1 MINLP
6 GRRGSL
12 HRLISAIL
20 LGFGLLMTTGL
31 ATQGFMS
38 QELIDH
44 PIWKELLETATA
56 NALASTPQ
64 PEPQKAGRIQ
74 LWKLPGDAGID
85 IANAATGMPPFL
97 ASLAPG
103 FYSEGDL
110 DRRASGFSDPDYAV
124 LVTSLGKERLIAAID
139 ISDLEREQNLIA
151 IIGATFLVMN
161 LILIIAV
168 IAWLYVRLHRPVQA
182 LALGMKQLDPERLSQ
197 RLPVHYEQEELKDI
211 ACGINANLERV
222 EQFMARE
229 RALLDQASHEF
240 RTPIAVI
247 SGALD
252 VLARQTLP
260 ACAAPPIQRMRATV
274 DNLTEIMVALLY
286 LSREPVAS
294 SPDDP
299 VELDRLLPGLVKD
312 HQHLLD
318 GKPVQFSMHIHQT
331 LSLRVPEAMLR
342 IAIGNL
348 LRNAAENTYDGTI
361 AVQLKEGVLSVT
373 DSGEGFDT
381 AQAAR
386 HYLSLLRNSTR
397 AGTGK
402 GLGLF
407 LVRRICERFQWRL
420 TLESMPTL
428 GTRAGLDFRVQAV
441 QYR

>member
-1 MINLP
+1 MISLP

-56 NALASTPQ
+56 NALADTPQ
-64 PEPQKAGRIQ
+64 PKPQKGDRIQ
-74 LWKLPGDAGID
+74 IWKLSNDTHTD
-85 IANAATGMPPFL
+85 TAATGMPLFL

-124 LVTSLGKERLIAAID
+124 LVTSLGKERLVAAID

-161 LILIIAV
+161 LMLIIAV

-197 RLPVHYEQEELKDI
+197 RLPMHYEQEELKDI
-211 ACGINANLERV
+211 AWGINAHLERV

-299 VELDRLLPGLVKD
+299 VELDRLLPGLIKD

-318 GKPVQFSMHIHQT
+318 GKPVQFSVHIHQT

-361 AVQLKEGVLSVT
+361 AVRLKEGVLSVT

-441 QYR
+441 MGE

>member
-20 LGFGLLMTTGL
+20 LGFGLLMTIGL
-31 ATQGFMS
+31 TTQAFMS
-38 QELIDH
+38 QELVDH
-44 PIWKELLETATA
+44 PIWKELLETATN
-56 NALASTPQ
+56 NALENSLQ
-64 PEPQKAGRIQ
+64 PAPQKAGRIQ
-74 LWKLPGDAGID
+74 VWRLSGETPAP
-85 IANAATGMPPFL
+85 GMPPLL

-103 FYSEGDL
+103 FYNEGDM
-110 DRRASGFSDPDYAV
+110 DRRASSFTDPDYAV
-124 LVTSLGKERLIAAID
+124 LVTSLGNERLVAAID
-139 ISDLEREQNLIA
+139 ISDLEQEQNLIA
-151 IIGATFLVMN
+151 LIGGIFLIMN

-182 LALGMKQLDPERLSQ
+182 LALGMKQLDPESLSQ
-197 RLPVHYEQEELKDI
+197 RLPVQYDQEELKDI
-211 ACGINANLERV
+211 ACGINAHLERV

-252 VLARQTLP
+252 VLARQALP

-286 LSREPVAS
+286 LSREPMS
-294 SPDDP
+294 SAPDDP

-318 GKPVQFSMHIHQT
+318 GKPVQFSVHIHQT
-331 LSLRVPEAMLR
+331 LCLQVPEAMLR

-361 AVQLKEGVLSVT
+361 TVRLKDGVLSVT

-381 AQAAR
+381 AQASL

-407 LVRRICERFQWRL
+407 LVRRICERFRWTL

-428 GTRAGLDFRVQAV
+428 GTRAELDFRTQTAQQA
-441 QYR
+441 